1 MQGQHWV
8 CEPSVKCVVCTIK
21 HTCGKQIFIYLMSI
35 NALIYIGELN
45 QKNLHNKL
53 KSETGWTHLLHCPS
67 LTHFVVVNL
76 LPRNMPFFAGVLH
89 TGFYFSFSNL
99 KRSSTSSRSS
109 EGFPVARNLRGGGAT
124 PGDRVRTKRRG
135 CYYLPFPFTSNGHIP
150 SEGTWQVLQPRAL
163 PVKIWSSYLKPVVSN
178 LLRYEW

>member
-53 KSETGWTHLLHCPS
+53 KSETGWTRWLHCPS
-67 LTHFVVVNL
+67 LTHFVVVSL
-76 LPRNMPFFAGVLH
+76 LPRNMPFLLVSFTLASTFLSQTWREALLPAGVLKASQLPGISEEEGLPLGRGSGQKGEVAITYPFLLH
-89 TGFYFSFSNL
+89 
-99 KRSSTSSRSS
+99 RMATSPQRELGKSCSQGLFLS
-109 EGFPVARNLRGGGAT
+109 KSDPLI
-124 PGDRVRTKRRG
+124 
-135 CYYLPFPFTSNGHIP
+135 LS
-150 SEGTWQVLQPRAL
+150 Q
-163 PVKIWSSYLKPVVSN
+163 
-178 LLRYEW
+178 